1 MEKKEVKERYIGK
14 GDIKQLNEEKLGAF
28 LEMDYNELI
37 DYLLLMSMTTDIPI
51 DKVKFKVLPNKRND
65 GYTLKV
71 SVTKLE
77 KDSGK

>member
-1 MEKKEVKERYIGK
+1 MEEKKVKERYIGK

-37 DYLLLMSMTTDIPI
+37 DYLLLMSMTTNIPI

-65 GYTLKV
+65 GYTVKI
-71 SVTKLE
+71 SITK
-77 KDSGK
+77 KDHGE